1 MLLWPMTTGVYI
13 YFQISVVVFFF
24 FFFADIY
31 PEVELLGHTVVLVC
45 FLWTLHTAFHSGCTS
60 LHSFIST
67 VYRVPFSPRSCKHAI
82 CVFFFFLWHPFWQLW
97 GEGFWFASPWWLAML
112 RILCLFIFGPLDTF
126 FFTNIRYKVDTFPKR
141 DKKQRNCSTHW

>member
-31 PEVELLGHTVVLVC
+31 PGVELLGHIVVLVC

-82 CVFFFFLWHPFWQLW
+82 CVFFFLMASILTAVRGGDLICLSLTISNIKNIMSLYFW
-97 GEGFWFASPWWLAML
+97 SI
-112 RILCLFIFGPLDTF
+112 RHF
-126 FFTNIRYKVDTFPKR
+126 FFYKYKMQSRYISQER
-141 DKKQRNCSTHW
+141 